1 MGDLGKYGNSDLP
14 REQGIVTI
22 NVHPDYEGL
31 KTQMRSLTEGG
42 SSSRSNDFGNR
53 MGIKSPFNHMT
64 RNMNMSE
71 VFSIDY
77 HDPLFVFKRDLGP
90 QSSKVHTTH
99 VEKVPLVRSALNG
112 LTMPTEIKSAINNLS
127 ENVPEKVL
135 MEWVRSCLEFV
146 GVAKGTYTY
155 KPHDEAMNKISVRP
169 IACIIAGVVSVRA
182 TDDPLPVG
190 TLVRFMP
197 PTKEQYKRSNWIDT
211 TDKRNKRGKL
221 ILYAQP
227 VNRYTIKSNILRA
240 LDSYINSGDE
250 MISALTHMGEYANAV
265 IPHVALPQSMKVFAL
280 SSVVAFMGSGP
291 QFKYSYKLAKNVD
304 SFSGVVD
311 YRTSAIEN
319 AIDDAASD
327 DEKKGALRVSQNAA
341 ILQAVFWGLVP
352 NNGLSGNM
360 DNSSWWYP
368 SDGFLSRH
376 KSGMSDADYKDE
388 YEKMMKNISS
398 HKKRMLKLLFCKSAE
413 RRSDESRFG
422 YGNGFAN
429 NFPFK
434 LVSDGMMI
442 DRSPAGF
449 VSKLLDTTVSDTV
462 ESFLLYHKSAM
473 GQIDAKIIKGADKNG
488 RADAILTPGKQS

>member
-14 REQGIVTI
+14 KEQGIVTI
-22 NVHPDYEGL
+22 GTYPDYEGL
-31 KTQMRSLTEGG
+31 KSQMRSLTEGG
-42 SSSRSNDFGNR
+42 SSSRSNNNFGNR
-53 MGIKSPFNHMT
+53 MGIKSPFDHMT

-71 VFSIDY
+71 VFSVDY

-99 VEKVPLVRSALNG
+99 VEKVPLVRSTLNG
-112 LTMPTEIKSAINNLS
+112 LMMPVEIKSAINNLS
-127 ENVPEKVL
+127 QDVEETVL
-135 MEWVRSCLEFV
+135 MEWIRSCLEFV

-155 KPHDEAMNKISVRP
+155 KPNDDAMNKISVRP

-182 TDDPLPVG
+182 NVPLPVG

-197 PTKEQYKRSNWIDT
+197 PTREQYKSSNWINT

-227 VNRYTIKSNILRA
+227 VNRYTIKSNILRT
-240 LDSYINSGDE
+240 LNSYIISDDKI
-250 MISALTHMGEYANAV
+250 ISALTHMGDYANSV

-280 SSVVAFMGSGP
+280 SSVVAFMGAGSHFMIPFLLVNDG
-291 QFKYSYKLAKNVD
+291 A
-304 SFSGVVD
+304 SFSD
-311 YRTSAIEN
+311 DIDDRRYAIEDVN
-319 AIDDAASD
+319 
-327 DEKKGALRVSQNAA
+327 DEGDKTEQQKNLKISQNTA

-352 NNGLSGNM
+352 NNGLSGAM
-360 DNSSWWYP
+360 DDSSWWYP
-368 SDGFLSRH
+368 SDGFLGRH
-376 KSGMSDADYKDE
+376 NTGMTDPDYKDQ

-413 RRSDESRFG
+413 RRLDESRFG
-422 YGNGFAN
+422 YGNGGDN
-429 NFPFK
+429 NFPYK
-434 LVSDGMMI
+434 LTSNGTLI
-442 DRSPAGF
+442 DRSPAGH

-462 ESFLLYHKSAM
+462 ESFLLYHKAAM
-473 GQIDAKIIKGADKNG
+473 GQIDAKIIKGASKGG